1 MAELIARSRRY
12 AGPDSRPD
20 KGIVRRLAV
29 EVELEDTLPGMHVAS
44 KLVRQSIEPPGAMP
58 HGRNRRVSE
67 HKV

>member
-1 MAELIARSRRY
+1 
-12 AGPDSRPD
+12 
-20 KGIVRRLAV
+20 
-29 EVELEDTLPGMHVAS
+29 LPGMHVAS